1 MEGKDY
7 HSMKP
12 EELRKH
18 IVMVPQQ
25 VNLFSGTIRENLL
38 LADLFLQLE
47 GQVLFLKFPAEAVDQ
62 GGFVHPAREDA
73 VFQKLLGDGAGSL
86 VEAAGSKT
94 VNAARRMR
102 GCQCPC
108 AGRNARPRWLRRHA
122 GDPPGSGRS

>member
-38 LADLFLQLE
+38 LANPDADDKALMEAVTEAGL
-47 GQVLFLKFPAEAVDQ
+47 LKFVQSLENGLDSDIGNAGASLS
-62 GGFVHPAREDA
+62 GGQRQNGHRKSPFI
-73 VFQKLLGDGAGSL
+73 KG
-86 VEAAGSKT
+86 
-94 VNAARRMR
+94 
-102 GCQCPC
+102 
-108 AGRNARPRWLRRHA
+108 
-122 GDPPGSGRS
+122 

>member
-38 LADLFLQLE
+38 LADPDADDKALM
-47 GQVLFLKFPAEAVDQ
+47 EAVNRSRS
-62 GGFVHPAREDA
+62 F
-73 VFQKLLGDGAGSL
+73 KI
-86 VEAAGSKT
+86 
-94 VNAARRMR
+94 
-102 GCQCPC
+102 CPVT
-108 AGRNARPRWLRRHA
+108 GKW
-122 GDPPGSGRS
+122 S